1 MKELIK
7 SLHTGNYSCVV
18 RNLDGT
24 YTFSKRGVADLY
36 DMVKN
41 KPNFLKGSL
50 IADKIVGKAAAAL
63 MILGGVQKIYTNVIS
78 LSALILL
85 RDTGIETDFG
95 RVVPFIQNKDETD
108 WCPLERKC
116 YNETSAKAVLPLIED
131 FISNMK
137 NQKLEF
143 SEVEVDKPNIC

>member
-18 RNLDGT
+18 RNFDGT
-24 YTFSKRGVADLY
+24 YPFSQRGVADLY
-36 DMVKN
+36 DIVKN
-41 KPNFLKGSL
+41 KPNFLNGSL

-63 MILGGVQKIYTNVIS
+63 MILGGVQKIYTDVVS
-78 LSALILL
+78 LSALVLL
-85 RDTGIETDFG
+85 RNAGIEADFG
-95 RVVPFIQNKDETD
+95 RVVPFIQNRNKTD

-116 YNETSAKAVLPLIED
+116 YNETSAKAILPLIEE

-137 NQKLEF
+137 NRKLPA
-143 SEVEVDKPNIC
+143 VEVGKPSIC